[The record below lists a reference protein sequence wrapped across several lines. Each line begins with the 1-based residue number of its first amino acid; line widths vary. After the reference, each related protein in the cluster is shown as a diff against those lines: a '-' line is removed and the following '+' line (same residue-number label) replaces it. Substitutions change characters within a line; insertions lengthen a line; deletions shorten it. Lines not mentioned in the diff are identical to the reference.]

1 MGLFGLFS
9 SKRSL
14 HESGILNGSTDRH
27 SHILYGVDDGIKTPE
42 DSLAALAFEES
53 LGVREVWCTPHIMED
68 VPNTTEALKSRFEEL
83 CGIYNGPIKLHLAAE
98 YMIDTLWEERLE
110 AGDLLLMEDD
120 MLLME
125 TSTVT
130 PPFDLKGSLSSAMSA
145 GYRPLFAHPERCRFL
160 EVRDCE
166 DLVKMGV
173 RLQLNI
179 ASLTGY
185 YGQTAKVKAEALLK
199 KDMYFAYGSDCH
211 RVRTINEQY
220 SRPELSKE
228 IIQKLSIL
236 A

>member
-1 MGLFGLFS
+1 MGIFGLFS
-9 SKRSL
+9 SKLSL
-14 HESGILNGSTDRH
+14 QESGILKGSADRH
-27 SHILYGVDDGIKTPE
+27 SHILFGVDDGIKTPE

-53 LGVREVWCTPHIMED
+53 LGVKEVWCTPHIMED
-68 VPNTTEALKSRFEEL
+68 VPNTTEALKARFAEL
-83 CGIYNGPIKLHLAAE
+83 CSIYDGPIKLHLAAE

-160 EVRDCE
+160 EVKDCE
-166 DLVKMGV
+166 QLVKMGV

-185 YGQTAKVKAEALLK
+185 YGQTARTKAETLLK
-199 KDMYFAYGSDCH
+199 KGLYFAFGSDCH
-211 RVRTINEQY
+211 RVRTMNEQY
-220 SRPELSKE
+220 SRPELSKDT
-228 IIQKLSIL
+228 IQKLSTI

>member
-1 MGLFGLFS
+1 MGLFGLFN

-14 HESGILNGSTDRH
+14 QESGILNGSTDRH
-27 SHILYGVDDGIKTPE
+27 THILYGVDDGIKTHE
-42 DSLAALAFEES
+42 DSLAALTFEES
-53 LGVREVWCTPHIMED
+53 LGVKEVWCTPHIMED
-68 VPNTTEALKSRFEEL
+68 VPNTTQALKARFQQL
-83 CGIYNGPIKLHLAAE
+83 CGIYDGPIKLHLAAE

-125 TSTVT
+125 TSTVS
-130 PPFDLKGSLSSAMSA
+130 PPYDLKGSLASAMSA

-185 YGQTAKVKAEALLK
+185 YGQIARVKAEALLK

-211 RVRTINEQY
+211 RVRAIIEQY

-228 IIQKLSIL
+228 IIQKLSIIT
-236 A
+236 

>member
-53 LGVREVWCTPHIMED
+53 LGVGEVWCTPHIMED

-160 EVRDCE
+160 EVKDCE
-166 DLVKMGV
+166 ELVKMGV